1 MTLRLED
8 FRNPMFDK
16 QRIVKRQVPARPGV
30 RVEED
35 DDEEFEE
42 FAAGREPKRR
52 TEAAIEGTTFTD
64 EYIEVGFTYYVADG
78 LLTVVNTS
86 NQELF
91 KGTIASAAAF
101 EKALK
106 KADAKQRR
114 LYASPPKAV
123 AKRRR

>member
-1 MTLRLED
+1 MALKVED

-30 RVEED
+30 RTEED
-35 DDEEFEE
+35 DNEDFEE

-64 EYIEVGFTYYVADG
+64 EYVEVGFTYYVADG

-91 KGTIASAAAF
+91 RGTIVSPEDF
-101 EKALK
+101 EKAIK

-123 AKRRR
+123 AKQRR